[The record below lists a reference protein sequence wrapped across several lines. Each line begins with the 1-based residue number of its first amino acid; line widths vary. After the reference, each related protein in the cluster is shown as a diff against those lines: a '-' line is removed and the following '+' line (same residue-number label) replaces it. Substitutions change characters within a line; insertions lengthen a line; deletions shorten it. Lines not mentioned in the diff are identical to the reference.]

1 MKVTFSLILEL
12 ADYGRA
18 AHQVVGTEELPQRAL
33 FRPVA
38 VAEAVIA

>member
-1 MKVTFSLILEL
+1 MRVISSLILEL

-18 AHQVVGTEELPQRAL
+18 AHQVVGTEELLERAL